1 MTSDANQARLKQYAG
16 DPKKERSLLILI
28 LILAPIAALV
38 VWAALFDLRQRR
50 RRASL
55 TGHDIAAE
63 TRMARADREGRIS
76 GTGGGFGR

>member
-1 MTSDANQARLKQYAG
+1 M
-16 DPKKERSLLILI
+16 IMI
-28 LILAPIAALV
+28 VILAPVAAAV
-38 VWAALFDLRQRR
+38 ALAIVFDLKQRR

-63 TRMARADREGRIS
+63 TRMARADREGRIG

>member
-1 MTSDANQARLKQYAG
+1 MIMIV
-16 DPKKERSLLILI
+16 ILG
-28 LILAPIAALV
+28 PLV
-38 VWAALFDLRQRR
+38 VLIAWAALFDLRQRR

>member
-1 MTSDANQARLKQYAG
+1 M
-16 DPKKERSLLILI
+16 ILI
-28 LILAPIAALV
+28 VILGLLV
-38 VWAALFDLRQRR
+38 VLIAGAALFDLRQRR

-63 TRMARADREGRIS
+63 TRMARADREGRIG

>member
-1 MTSDANQARLKQYAG
+1 MMIMIV
-16 DPKKERSLLILI
+16 ILG
-28 LILAPIAALV
+28 PLV
-38 VWAALFDLRQRR
+38 VLIAWAALFDLRQRR